1 MFKLKA
7 FFREVFY
14 EAKNITWP
22 TNIQV
27 LQFGLVVIITVLLM
41 SIFSGII
48 DLFVE
53 RIVFFLLKL
62 NFPL

>member
-1 MFKLKA
+1 MLKLRVFFK
-7 FFREVFY
+7 EVFY

-41 SIFSGII
+41 SIFSGMI
-48 DLFVE
+48 DFFVE
-53 RIVFFLLKL
+53 KIVFFLLKL
-62 NFPL
+62 NLPI